1 MKGLV
6 ICGKS
11 NSGTRTENIRVADF
25 DLWML
30 GTDSR
35 AGADR
40 YFELHGIKSDH
51 PNTVYVLPDEVYN
64 MELPVNCS
72 IAAMLIYAYL
82 NAYTDIVIKGAP
94 MNAKEEYI
102 QQKPS
107 VAYIAGWLKAKGVRV
122 TWIDGLDNLNYGKSY
137 D

>member
-11 NSGTRTENIRVADF
+11 NSGIRTENIRIADF

-35 AGADR
+35 RGADK
-40 YFELHGIKSDH
+40 YFELHGIKSEH
-51 PNTVYVLPDEVYN
+51 PNTVYTLPDEVYN
-64 MELPVNCS
+64 MGLPVNCS

-82 NAYTDIVIKGAP
+82 YGYTDIVIKGAP
-94 MNAKEEYI
+94 MNATEEYLL
-102 QQKPS
+102 QKPS
-107 VAYIAGWLKAKGVRV
+107 VAFIAGWLKAKDVRV
-122 TWIDGLDNLNYGKSY
+122 TWIDGLKNINYGKR
-137 D
+137 DD